1 MKKGLGFFSM
11 IFIFFLS
18 FFFFGGSG
26 LYKVLQRIKN
36 FKKCNWTQKMGQ
48 KISYDDT
55 KKIRR
60 STILDIKMYQPMRHL
75 IKFKFHSLIRENLPY
90 QCIECILRGV
100 VVKKPCLPKFRY
112 VSMQYPVTLNI
123 NILKKILHWPRF
135 ISSNKCQIPNKRCT
149 WVYFILTTSITR
161 SFHIPKL

>member
-18 FFFFGGSG
+18 FFFSEVLVFIKCFSG
-26 LYKVLQRIKN
+26 L
-36 FKKCNWTQKMGQ
+36 
-48 KISYDDT
+48 KISKNATGHRRWDRRLVMMT
-55 KKIRR
+55 PKIRR